1 MTQFKEKT
9 LAQMVTE
16 DHRRAA
22 IFEKYN
28 LDFCCK
34 GKRSLQ
40 QACDELD
47 LPVEQITDELNFE
60 KDSFRVPINFGVMS
74 MSQLVD
80 HIVSTHHAYTKKEL
94 PQIISYLQRVATKHG
109 HHHPEMVEVFTLFSL
124 LKEDMEQ
131 HMKKEEED
139 LFPLIKNLDEAN
151 TNHRGK
157 SADINRLRALLD
169 TLEAE
174 HDLAGELL
182 QKIRSLTD
190 NYFVPPDACTTFQ
203 LSLAALRAFEIDL
216 HKHVHLE
223 NNILFP
229 KALQAENSLLP
240 EGASL
245 A

>member
-1 MTQFKEKT
+1 MTRLKEKT

-22 IFEKYN
+22 IFEKHN

-40 QACDELD
+40 QACDELG
-47 LPVEQITDELNFE
+47 LPVEQIIDELNFE
-60 KDSFRVPINFGVMS
+60 TESCKVPINFGGMS

-94 PQIISYLQRVATKHG
+94 PQIITYLQRVAAKHG

-151 TNHRGK
+151 TNYSEK
-157 SADINRLRALLD
+157 SADINRFRALLG

-174 HDLAGELL
+174 HDHAGELL
-182 QKIRSLTD
+182 QKIRSLTN
-190 NYFVPPDACTTFQ
+190 NYIVPADACTTFQ
-203 LSLAALRAFEIDL
+203 LSLAALQAFETDL

-240 EGASL
+240 EVSSL